1 MNNAII
7 KLDWQNVG
15 VGVTRS
21 IVESSSSLF
30 NCLDGVVRTTCDVV
44 PASGPCAD
52 DEHYDVEVTV
62 AVYMPKLYG
71 DPQNNI
77 VKSSI
82 LSDITNR
89 VRSRMMTA
97 SSSYHN
103 CDINNGLKTTILV
116 DSWDTDQWGSA
127 ELE

>member
-1 MNNAII
+1 MNEAMI
-7 KLDWQNVG
+7 KLNWKNVG
-15 VGVTRS
+15 TGVTRA
-21 IVESSSSLF
+21 IVEASSCLF
-30 NCLDGVVRTTCDVV
+30 DCLDGVIRAASDVH
-44 PASGPCAD
+44 PTSDPYAD
-52 DEHYDVEVTV
+52 DEHYDVTVTV

-71 DPQNNI
+71 DPQSNI

-103 CDINNGLKTTILV
+103 CDINDGLKITILV
-116 DSWDTDQWGSA
+116 DSWNTDQWGSA
-127 ELE
+127 EVE

>member
-7 KLDWQNVG
+7 KMDWKNVG
-15 VGVTRS
+15 VGVTRA
-21 IVESSSSLF
+21 IVESSSCLF

-44 PASGPCAD
+44 PAKDPYAEDG
-52 DEHYDVEVTV
+52 HYDVTVTV
-62 AVYMPKLYG
+62 VLHMPKTY
-71 DPQNNI
+71 DSPQDDV

-116 DSWDTDQWGSA
+116 DSWNTNQWGDV
-127 ELE
+127 E

>member
-7 KLDWQNVG
+7 KMDWKDVG
-15 VGVTRS
+15 VGVTRA

-30 NCLDGVVRTTCDVV
+30 NCLDGVVRTTSDVV
-44 PASGPCAD
+44 PANDPYAE
-52 DEHYDVEVTV
+52 DEHYDVTVTV
-62 AVYMPKLYG
+62 VLYMPKTY
-71 DPQNNI
+71 DNPQDDV

-89 VRSRMMTA
+89 VRSRMITA

-103 CDINNGLKTTILV
+103 CDINSGLKTTMLV
-116 DSWDTDQWGSA
+116 DSWVTDQWGDV
-127 ELE
+127 E